1 LQAKPGPVAA
11 AGPRPVSG
19 PPGDRSLLAGY
30 LYVALAAV
38 LWAASGSSA
47 KFLFNQGMTP
57 FQLVQL
63 RTTLSWTI
71 LLIWL
76 VFRRAPFPRVAPRD
90 LLYFVMLGVLG
101 IAGAQFFYFYAIS
114 KIKVAAAILLHY
126 LGPVFIALY
135 AAIFTREHLDRVTLT
150 AICGALLGCAL
161 VVEAYNLDLVTL
173 NRAGII
179 GGVCAALAFATYS
192 VMGEYGM
199 RAYEPWTVLFF
210 AFLFAAVIWN
220 ILHPPLE
227 AVFHAYSLVQW
238 GWILF
243 IAVFGTILP
252 FGFYFEGINRI
263 RSTHAS
269 ITATLEPITAA
280 AMSWLFLG
288 ESLSALQVA
297 GGILVIASVAI
308 LQAHRQADEKAPM
321 RIRSA
326 KANGR

>member
-1 LQAKPGPVAA
+1 
-11 AGPRPVSG
+11 
-19 PPGDRSLLAGY
+19 
-30 LYVALAAV
+30 
-38 LWAASGSSA
+38 
-47 KFLFNQGMTP
+47 MTP

-63 RTTLSWTI
+63 RTTLSWAV

-76 VFRRAPFPRVAPRD
+76 FLRRAPFPRVAPRD
-90 LLYFVMLGVLG
+90 LFYLVMLGVLG

-126 LGPVFIALY
+126 LGPVFISLY
-135 AAIFTREHLDRVTLT
+135 AAVFARERLDRVTVA
-150 AICGALLGCAL
+150 AIFGALLGCGL

-179 GGVCAALAFATYS
+179 GGICAALAFATYS

-199 RAYEPWTVLFF
+199 RTYDPWTVLFF
-210 AFLFAAVIWN
+210 AFLFAAIIWN

-227 AVFHAYSLVQW
+227 ALFHTYSPVQW
-238 GWILF
+238 SWILF
-243 IAVFGTILP
+243 IAFFGTVLP

-288 ESLSALQVA
+288 ESLDALQV
-297 GGILVIASVAI
+297 GGGLLVVASVAI
-308 LQAHRQADEKAPM
+308 LQAHRQADEKAPI
-321 RIRSA
+321 RIRA
-326 KANGR
+326 KKAGGG